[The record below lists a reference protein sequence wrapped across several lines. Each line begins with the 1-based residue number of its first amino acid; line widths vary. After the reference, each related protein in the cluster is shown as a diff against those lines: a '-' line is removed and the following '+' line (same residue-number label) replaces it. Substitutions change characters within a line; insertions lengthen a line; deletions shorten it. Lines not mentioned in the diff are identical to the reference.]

1 MITATQQGQ
10 YRVVD
15 LGEGADTELRYAW
28 VETVAGSERTM
39 CAFLLFSDALQMLP
53 SFQTRE
59 TRERAGRAV
68 IS

>member
-1 MITATQQGQ
+1 MTGVATQHGQ

-15 LGEGADTELRYAW
+15 LGESADLRYAW

-39 CAFLLFSDALQMLP
+39 CAFLLFSDAIQMLP